1 LTTVAGIFSA
11 QFHKFTPLFQ
21 NLTMSAVAE
30 PRQYGNTFGFVAWRG
45 ASTVMSAPHAHN
57 DIEIN
62 YCSSEL
68 VYSSGG
74 KATTLP
80 ADTPCAF
87 WGAKPHQLIQIGE
100 GHPMAWVTIPLAL
113 FMSWGLPEM
122 VKDGLLRGAV
132 LVGSTETPSG
142 EWARQFDRWAG
153 DLHRGQV
160 LTRRAAELEVEG
172 LMYRMSRGSWVQ
184 ATPAS
189 ARSSIDLDRAARMA
203 TFIAE
208 HSGEDIR
215 VGDVARVV
223 HLHPNRAAG
232 IFRAVFGTSATTY
245 LGQFRVAE
253 AQRFLLTTDLSSA
266 AIATQAGFQSLSS
279 FHETFAKI
287 CGTTPMRWRRLHAEQ
302 ALGTR

>member
-1 LTTVAGIFSA
+1 MSTV
-11 QFHKFTPLFQ
+11 P
-21 NLTMSAVAE
+21 E
-30 PRQYGNTFGFVAWRG
+30 PRQHGNTFGFVAWRG

-68 VYSSGG
+68 VYSSAG
-74 KATTLP
+74 KVTTLP

-87 WGAKPHQLIQIGE
+87 WGAKPHQLIQIDE
-100 GHPMAWVTIPLAL
+100 GHLMSFVTVPLAL
-113 FMSWGLPEM
+113 FMSWGLPET

-132 LVGSTETPSG
+132 LVGPADTHPG
-142 EWARQFDRWAG
+142 ELARQFDRWAA
-153 DLHRGQV
+153 DLSRSRP

-172 LMYRMSRGSWVQ
+172 LMHRMSPGSWMET
-184 ATPAS
+184 APAS

-208 HSGEDIR
+208 HSSEDIR

-223 HLHPNRAAG
+223 HLHPNRAAS
-232 IFRAVFGTSATTY
+232 IFRAVFGASVTTY

-253 AQRFLLTTDLSSA
+253 AQRLLLTTDLSSA
-266 AIATQAGFQSLSS
+266 AIATKAGFQSLSS
-279 FHETFAKI
+279 FHEIFAKI
-287 CGTTPMRWRRLHAEQ
+287 CGTSPTRWRRLHAEQ
-302 ALGTR
+302 GMGGP